1 MSDRSIDVKKE
12 NEIETAERARD
23 RRVFTPRADI
33 IENEH
38 EFVVI
43 ADIPGADDR
52 SVEITLERNVLTL
65 RATPPEEQPEGYS
78 LAYSEY
84 AVGDFERSFVLSD
97 QIERDG
103 IQAKVKDGVLR
114 LHLPKS
120 KAAKAQKITVKAG

>member
-1 MSDRSIDVKKE
+1 MSDRAIDIKKE
-12 NEIETAERARD
+12 NEIETPERASD

-38 EFVVI
+38 EFVII
-43 ADIPGADDR
+43 ADIPGADDK

-65 RATPPEEQPEGYS
+65 RATPPVEQPEGFS
-78 LAYSEY
+78 LVYSEY

-97 QIERDG
+97 QIERDA

-120 KAAKAQKITVKAG
+120 RVAKAQKITVKAG

>member
-1 MSDRSIDVKKE
+1 MSDRAIDIKKE
-12 NEIETAERARD
+12 NEIETPERASD

-43 ADIPGADDR
+43 ADIPGADDK

-65 RATPPEEQPEGYS
+65 RATPPVEQPEGFS
-78 LAYSEY
+78 LVYSEY

-97 QIERDG
+97 QIERDA

>member
-1 MSDRSIDVKKE
+1 MSDRAIDVKKQ
-12 NEIETAERARD
+12 NEIETPERASD

-43 ADIPGADDR
+43 ADVPGADDKA
-52 SVEITLERNVLTL
+52 VEITLERNVLTL
-65 RATPPEEQPEGYS
+65 RATPPMEQPEGFS
-78 LAYSEY
+78 LIYSEY

-103 IQAKVKDGVLR
+103 IEARVKDGVLR

-120 KAAKAQKITVKAG
+120 KAAKAQKIVVRGE

>member
-1 MSDRSIDVKKE
+1 MSDQTLDVRQE
-12 NEIETAERARD
+12 NEIETPKRASD
-23 RRVFTPRADI
+23 RRIFTSRADI

-43 ADIPGADDR
+43 ADVPGADDK

-65 RATPPEEQPEGYS
+65 RATPPAEQPEGYS
-78 LAYSEY
+78 LVYSEY

-103 IQAKVKDGVLR
+103 IQARVKDGVLR

-120 KAAKAQKITVKAG
+120 KVAKAQKIIVKGA

>member
-1 MSDRSIDVKKE
+1 MSDRAIDIKKE
-12 NEIETAERARD
+12 NEIETPERARD

-33 IENEH
+33 IESEH

-43 ADIPGADDR
+43 ADVPGADDKT
-52 SVEITLERNVLTL
+52 VEITLERNVLTL
-65 RATPPEEQPEGYS
+65 RAIPPAEQPEGYS
-78 LAYSEY
+78 LVYSEY

-103 IQAKVKDGVLR
+103 IQARVKDGVLR

-120 KAAKAQKITVKAG
+120 KAARAQKITVKAG